1 MTTLITF
8 LWFFLP
14 AAIANMAPVFASR
27 LPGIKH
33 WNSPIDHGKSWRG
46 VRLLGDNKTWR
57 GLLSG
62 AILGALTAAA
72 QYALYMPYVDSLWR
86 AALLGAVLGFGALVG
101 DSAKSFFKRQRRVPP
116 GKAWIPFDQTDYI
129 FGGLLFAAPLIA
141 REFYTIELVIAV
153 IIIYGGLHVL
163 VSYIGYLIGLKK
175 API

>member
-1 MTTLITF
+1 MTALLTF

-27 LPGIKH
+27 LPTLKH
-33 WNSPIDHGKSWRG
+33 WNAPIDGGTSWRG

-62 AILGALTAAA
+62 AVLGGAFGAL
-72 QYALYMPYVDSLWR
+72 QYAIYMPYAETLWQTV
-86 AALLGAVLGFGALVG
+86 LLGAVLGLGALIG
-101 DSAKSFFKRQRRVPP
+101 DSVKSFFKRQKRVPS

-141 REFYTIELVIAV
+141 HELYTIQLVLMT

-163 VSYIGYLIGLKK
+163 VSYIGYRIGYK
-175 API
+175 ASAI